1 MLRCALHDVL
11 FIQYPMKTP
20 HILIVDDEP
29 NIVMSLEFLMRKNGC
44 QVGIARN
51 GTEALAAIAHTP
63 FDLVLLDVMMPD
75 VDGYQVCQTLRQNPA
90 QAQAKVIF
98 LSAKSKEADIRQGYE
113 AGADL
118 YIPKPFSTR
127 QLMEKVRELLGVVA

>member
-1 MLRCALHDVL
+1 
-11 FIQYPMKTP
+11 MKTP
-20 HILIVDDEP
+20 HVLIVDDEP
-29 NIVMSLEFLMRKNGC
+29 NIVMSLEFLMRKNGF

-51 GTEALAAIAHTP
+51 GTEALAAIDHTP

-75 VDGYQVCQTLRQNPA
+75 VDGLHVCRQLRQRPDRA
-90 QAQAKVIF
+90 HAKVIF
-98 LSAKSKEADIRQGYE
+98 LSAKSRETDMQQGYE

-127 QLMEKVRELLGVVA
+127 QLMDKVRELLAA